1 MFDNIKFFEKK
12 KENKNLNKENKIEKL
27 LNKNLIEKIVYFQK
41 ELKKIISIKNNFT
54 SNVNNF
60 LNDFDNLCFQ
70 YYQNKLKIKEI
81 YDFSKNKNLS
91 MKFKYKLNKEKI
103 KFQNEIYKMFFILK
117 NNKKLILNLIEKIN
131 KNYFEDF
138 SYFLVH
144 FFYENIFN
152 SSFYQE
158 DFMIVFFMLLEK
170 HINSI
175 LIKENL
181 NKNNY
186 EFLYENYLNDSFLFY
201 VINNIIKKEDIRSYL
216 NSLLKEN
223 FNILEKYENKF
234 IINDFNENI
243 IFNDN
248 NDNKNI
254 EEEFLN
260 ILNENVNL
268 DYLNKNL
275 EQKSSKFND
284 KINKINQN
292 YIQIQINRIKFLNFE
307 TFSNEH
313 FIKNLNEIKEKK
325 DENYY
330 KNYLNLLL
338 SNYKV
343 ITEFINNLIDKI
355 IININS
361 IPYNLK
367 CICKILDLLLE
378 IKIENKIINEYEKIM
393 FLVSLFFK
401 NIINFIINNP
411 DFNGLISTFILS
423 KNTKYNLKII
433 NKILEKLFT
442 GKLFEFNKENN
453 NENDFLIFNNFLLKT
468 TPKIFDFIFNIKSL
482 INLSKKI
489 QNEIN
494 NEIKLNI
501 KEIDVKLKDDTPLEN
516 IKYESLCF
524 NFNDLTMILNIL
536 KENFDYFSKNFP
548 EISNLIEILK
558 ISDYENLY
566 KKDYNNL
573 TIKYYYFTKIDYL
586 PEFFNEI
593 KKLEDE
599 NFLTKNKEKDIKNC
613 IFNILKYARELNDF
627 PKIISSLND
636 NNNLIEN
643 IFSLIF
649 NNIKFELN
657 YNKNSEFLE
666 KNLVS
671 FYLIF
676 NNLNKNSNEEN
687 YNKIFNELITE
698 IENYKNE
705 LNSKIDI
712 LKNFFLNKKELEK
725 LNMKITINLNQLK
738 QYRNFLCVEILYE
751 QINLP
756 FEILINKENE
766 NIKNIQ
772 INFENNEKHS
782 KIEDFIENFPNI
794 NNIKFKEN
802 DILIFQEKIELN
814 STFKNY
820 IENIKK
826 NIKNFQ
832 LLKLFHKDEISEI
845 IIDLEDF
852 ILLKL
857 YNKLYPKI
865 IPKKD
870 FKIWKKCERIK
881 NFQPKNLLNN
891 YNFKEKEND
900 KLFQTAIQ
908 YFNLIDECHSPL
920 TKIIMFE
927 KAKNIIENTISF
939 NTGKNELGIDDSI
952 NMLLYVILKS
962 SPKRFYSNFYY
973 GYLYLNTDLAKK
985 KYGQNLA
992 LMEMI
997 IAQIEQFNKDDF
1009 IVDKNQNFG
1018 NEEDDLKDFIDEL
1031 LKDNKEDDNNNNND
1045 NNNDNNNYNNNDNNN
1060 DNNNNI

>member
-1 MFDNIKFFEKK
+1 MFNNIKIFEKK
-12 KENKNLNKENKIEKL
+12 KENENDLNKEKIEKL
-27 LNKNLIEKIVYFQK
+27 LNKNLLEKVIYFQK
-41 ELKKIISIKNNFT
+41 ELKKIISIKNRFT
-54 SNVNNF
+54 SNIDNF

-91 MKFKYKLNKEKI
+91 MRFKYKLNKENI
-103 KFQNEIYKMFFILK
+103 KNQKEIFELFFILK
-117 NNKKLILNLIEKIN
+117 NNKKLILDLIEKIN

-144 FFYENIFN
+144 FFYENVFN
-152 SSFYQE
+152 SLFFQE
-158 DFMIVFFMLLEK
+158 DFIIMFFLLLEK
-170 HINSI
+170 HINLI

-186 EFLYENYLNDSFLFY
+186 EFLYENYLNESFLNY
-201 VINNIIKKEDIRSYL
+201 VIINILKKEDIRSYL

-223 FNILEKYENKF
+223 FNNLEKYENKF
-234 IINDFNENI
+234 IINEFNENI

-248 NDNKNI
+248 INNNI
-254 EEEFLN
+254 EEEFMN

-275 EQKSSKFND
+275 EQKNSNFDD
-284 KINKINQN
+284 KINKINQD
-292 YIQIQINRIKFLNFE
+292 YIKIQINRIKFLNFE

-355 IININS
+355 IINIKS
-361 IPYNLK
+361 IPYNIK
-367 CICKILDLLLE
+367 CICKILDLILE
-378 IKIENKIINEYEKIM
+378 TKIEKKIINEYEKIM

-401 NIINFIINNP
+401 NFINYIINNP

-423 KNTKYNLKII
+423 KNTKHNLKII
-433 NKILEKLFT
+433 NKILEKLFS

-453 NENDFLIFNNFLLKT
+453 NENDLLIFNNFLLKSM
-468 TPKIFDFIFNIKSL
+468 PKIFDFIFNIKSL

-501 KEIDVKLKDDTPLEN
+501 KEFDFKLKDDTPLEN

-524 NFNDLTMILNIL
+524 NLNDLTIILNIL

-548 EISNLIEILK
+548 EISNLLEKFEKIK

-566 KKDYNNL
+566 KEDYNNL
-573 TIKYYYFTKIDYL
+573 TINYFYFTKIDYL
-586 PEFFNEI
+586 PEFLHKI
-593 KKLEDE
+593 QKIEDE

-613 IFNILKYARELNDF
+613 VFNILKYVRELKDF
-627 PKIISSLND
+627 PQMIFSLNNNN

-643 IFSLIF
+643 IFFIIF
-649 NNIKFELN
+649 NNIKLELN
-657 YNKNSEFLE
+657 YNKNSDFLE

-676 NNLNKNSNEEN
+676 KSKLNKNEEKCNE
-687 YNKIFNELITE
+687 IFNELITE
-698 IENYKNE
+698 IENYKNDKNE
-705 LNSKIDI
+705 LNSKIDV

-725 LNMKITINLNQLK
+725 LNMKITNNLNQLK

-751 QINLP
+751 KINLP

-772 INFENNEKHS
+772 INFDNINEKHS

-794 NNIKFKEN
+794 NNIKYKEN
-802 DILIFQEKIELN
+802 DILIFQEKINLHSN
-814 STFKNY
+814 FKNY

-826 NIKNFQ
+826 NLKNSQ

-845 IIDLEDF
+845 MIDLEDF

-857 YNKLYPKI
+857 HNKLYPKI

-870 FKIWKKCERIK
+870 YKIWKKCERLK
-881 NFQPKNLLNN
+881 NFHPKNLLNN
-891 YNFKEKEND
+891 VHFKEKEID
-900 KLFQTAIQ
+900 KLFETAIK
-908 YFNLIDECHSPL
+908 YFKLIDECHSPL

-927 KAKNIIENTISF
+927 KGKNIIENTISF
-939 NTGKNELGIDDSI
+939 NSGKSELGIDDSI

-1009 IVDKNQNFG
+1009 IVEKDENLG
-1018 NEEDDLKDFIDEL
+1018 NEEDDLKDFIDESIQN
-1031 LKDNKEDDNNNNND
+1031 NKEEINNND
-1045 NNNDNNNYNNNDNNN
+1045 INNS
-1060 DNNNNI
+1060 NI